1 MSSFEDSQVVT
12 VGMGHGVVTMAPHI
26 VSCQGLG
33 SCVVVAIYDARR
45 KIGGIAHIMLPD
57 SKELNGY
64 HKPYECADTAI
75 AKLLEGLQNEE
86 ANLKN
91 LSAKIVGGASMFA
104 SGEDSNMS
112 IGEQNIMS
120 IKSILRKKG
129 IPLMG
134 ADVGSNYG
142 RSIEFHLDSG
152 KLIVM
157 AIGKADRVI

>member
-1 MSSFEDSQVVT
+1 MSSFADSQVFT
-12 VGMGHGVVTMAPHI
+12 VGMGHGVVTRAPHI
-26 VSCQGLG
+26 ISCQGLG

-45 KIGGIAHIMLPD
+45 KIGGIAHIMMPD
-57 SKELNGY
+57 SKDLNGH
-64 HKPYECADTAI
+64 HKPYVCADTAI
-75 AKLLEGLQNEE
+75 AELLEGLQSEE
-86 ANLKN
+86 ANLRE

-104 SGEDSNMS
+104 SDEYSSMGV
-112 IGEQNIMS
+112 GEQNIIS
-120 IKSILRKKG
+120 IKSILRKEG

-157 AIGKADRVI
+157 AIGREDRQI

>member
-1 MSSFEDSQVVT
+1 MSSFADSQVFM
-12 VGMGHGVVTMAPHI
+12 VGMGHGVVTMAPNI
-26 VSCQGLG
+26 ISCQGLG

-57 SKELNGY
+57 SKDLNGH

-75 AKLLEGLQNEE
+75 AELLEGLQSVE
-86 ANLKN
+86 ADPRE

-104 SGEDSNMS
+104 SDEESNMS
-112 IGEQNIMS
+112 VGEQNIMS

-157 AIGKADRVI
+157 AIGRADRVI